1 MRDVASS
8 QKKHWSGG
16 RKKAG
21 KLGIEAVHFSHFL
34 LTFKNPSDFYGWDF
48 CWGGIGGP
56 PETDRLGSPGVGGN
70 FSWFFWL
77 LAMIRRGDFSC
88 WWLVPWCWRWRYWQG
103 SGAIGKGTCHK
114 FLWKIHHLRQDNPAE
129 GALIMKGGLS
139 WGRTSS
145 WQLDVPMDCQG
156 RFLTLMNKIGHQRQ
170 ESNQVFFFPET
181 GWNFVRVKVQ
191 YDSSDVDI
199 VYYIDIYLYIY
210 LYICMYVNTINVYH
224 YYMQKESLTGFH
236 GIKEVALHVFLCRC
250 FAVGDD
256 VFRHAGEGAN
266 WCNKRRNMEDLFSKL
281 LLQVWCQDLT
291 RFCWVCH
298 FNPPLLWWMWFFGI
312 RGSLMPE
319 CKAPEIVSWLL
330 SSLFGTWVWIL
341 VIECLFLNAGY
352 SWNNC
357 LNKSLVAKKGFWDEE
372 MVYQIRLQGEETSQ
386 RDFGKKNTVW
396 MFPKI
401 VVPPNHPF

>member
-1 MRDVASS
+1 MRDVFIPDKTLALV
-8 QKKHWSGG
+8 G
-16 RKKAG
+16 RKLG
-21 KLGIEAVHFSHFL
+21 NWGSKLSHFL
-34 LTFKNPSDFYGWDF
+34 KKPSKIPSDFQIGWESLR
-48 CWGGIGGP
+48 WNRRAAWNGP
-56 PETDRLGSPGVGGN
+56 FGSPGVGGN

-170 ESNQVFFFPET
+170 ESNQVFRET
-181 GWNFVRVKVQ
+181 GWEFCQSQGAIWFFRCRYRK
-191 YDSSDVDI
+191 YR
-199 VYYIDIYLYIY
+199 YIL
-210 LYICMYVNTINVYH
+210 ICACMLIQWVYH

-236 GIKEVALHVFLCRC
+236 GKKRSRPACFLCRYAIQWETMSSDTQEKVP
-250 FAVGDD
+250 F
-256 VFRHAGEGAN
+256 

-291 RFCWVCH
+291 RFCYIVECAISIRH
-298 FNPPLLWWMWFFGI
+298 FSGGCGFFGI

-319 CKAPEIVSWLL
+319 CKALEMVSWLL

-372 MVYQIRLQGEETSQ
+372 MVYQIRLPGEETSE

-396 MFPKI
+396 I